1 MLNLRQTSETSEG
14 SDGPSPS
21 RFTANST
28 AIGFRIPQSVIGN
41 LAESFAEE
49 AEIDYGPGNEVP
61 STSSPFNDK
70 GTLPGE

>member
-21 RFTANST
+21 RFTSNAT
-28 AIGFRIPQSVIGN
+28 AIGFRIPQSAIGN

-49 AEIDYGPGNEVP
+49 AEIDYGLDNEVP
-61 STSSPFNDK
+61 STSSPSNDK